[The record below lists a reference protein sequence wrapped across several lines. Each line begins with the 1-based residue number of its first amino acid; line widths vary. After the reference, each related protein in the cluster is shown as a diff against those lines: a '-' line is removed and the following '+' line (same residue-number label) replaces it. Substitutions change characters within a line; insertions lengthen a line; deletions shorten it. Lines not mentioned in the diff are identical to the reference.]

1 MIYKTRP
8 KLSGIQLYGV
18 FLFISMVVFAL
29 ITYGLLEQ
37 QAQQSIR
44 NLEKINTSIK
54 LSTAES
60 YISQSLNNTEN
71 LAMKIAS
78 HQVVISTALGGG
90 ATPQEISDRLAIV
103 KPVTGKHY
111 IVILDILGDP
121 IYQELTLPDELFA
134 QLHTKIE
141 QGDLSS
147 VFRVFTFQDDS
158 NNLMVALPILYNG
171 FLEGLLVY
179 VKPFDIDA
187 FLSPL
192 RFSEQYQV
200 SLIQSDNSWG
210 MPPPIDWTQHTTYL
224 PRYDL
229 DLVYSI
235 NPAIYQ
241 NNRNQFIRSLIIAL
255 SIAGALT
262 YILVYFTGKK
272 LLISPYQS
280 LEKSERRLK
289 KVAIEAQTAS
299 VAKSQFIAS
308 ISHELRTPMNGVLG
322 AAQLLTQCKNKDER
336 HELEQTLLSS
346 GHHMIS
352 ILNDIL
358 DFSKIEVGKLTLNL
372 SEFKLA
378 DLHNKIE
385 NSYRPLCLDK
395 GITFEGTAYS
405 ETSIHLVADE
415 TRLAQIALNLL
426 NNAWK
431 FTQKGEI
438 HFSTR
443 LTQMNNNDY
452 LEIKVSDT
460 GIGIPAE
467 KQATIFDPFTQGD
480 GKTTRKF
487 GGTGLG
493 LTIISKLVDTMHGT
507 LNLESKVGV
516 GTRFI
521 ICVPVK
527 VVSQPREQINEPMK
541 LFNGE
546 GLKAL
551 IVEDNRVNSIILS
564 KFLKKRGFKCDI
576 ALDGQKGFEQASR
589 TFYDVIMMDNH
600 MPIMDGTEA
609 TKRIKALSSP
619 YSDSIVIACTADA
632 FEENLTKMREVGCAE
647 IITKPVNEGVLDSVF
662 NQYLSNQAVEK
673 ANSP

>member
-241 NNRNQFIRSLIIAL
+241 NNRNQFIRSLIVAL

-507 LNLESKVGV
+507 LNLESKVV
-516 GTRFI
+516 I
-521 ICVPVK
+521 
-527 VVSQPREQINEPMK
+527 
-541 LFNGE
+541 
-546 GLKAL
+546 
-551 IVEDNRVNSIILS
+551 
-564 KFLKKRGFKCDI
+564 
-576 ALDGQKGFEQASR
+576 R
-589 TFYDVIMMDNH
+589 T
-600 MPIMDGTEA
+600 
-609 TKRIKALSSP
+609 SS
-619 YSDSIVIACTADA
+619 
-632 FEENLTKMREVGCAE
+632 
-647 IITKPVNEGVLDSVF
+647 
-662 NQYLSNQAVEK
+662 
-673 ANSP
+673 

>member
-241 NNRNQFIRSLIIAL
+241 NNRNQFIRSLIVAL

-405 ETSIHLVADE
+405 ETSRHLVADE

-521 ICVPVK
+521 VCVPVK

>member
-241 NNRNQFIRSLIIAL
+241 NNRNQFIRSLIVAL

>member
-241 NNRNQFIRSLIIAL
+241 NNRNQFIRSLIVAL

-647 IITKPVNEGVLDSVF
+647 IITKPVDEGVLDSVF

>member
-241 NNRNQFIRSLIIAL
+241 NNRNQFIRSLIVAL

-480 GKTTRKF
+480 GETTRKF

-673 ANSP
+673 ANSL

>member
-1 MIYKTRP
+1 M
-8 KLSGIQLYGV
+8 
-18 FLFISMVVFAL
+18 
-29 ITYGLLEQ
+29 
-37 QAQQSIR
+37 
-44 NLEKINTSIK
+44 
-54 LSTAES
+54 
-60 YISQSLNNTEN
+60 
-71 LAMKIAS
+71 
-78 HQVVISTALGGG
+78 
-90 ATPQEISDRLAIV
+90 

>member
-1 MIYKTRP
+1 MIYKARP

-111 IVILDILGDP
+111 IVILDIFGDP

-241 NNRNQFIRSLIIAL
+241 NNRNQFIRSLIVAL

>member
-111 IVILDILGDP
+111 IMILDILGDP

-241 NNRNQFIRSLIIAL
+241 NNRNQFIRSLIVAL

>member
-1 MIYKTRP
+1 MIYKARP

-241 NNRNQFIRSLIIAL
+241 NNRNQFIRSLIVAL

>member
-1 MIYKTRP
+1 
-8 KLSGIQLYGV
+8 
-18 FLFISMVVFAL
+18 
-29 ITYGLLEQ
+29 
-37 QAQQSIR
+37 SIR
-44 NLEKINTSIK
+44 NMEKINTSIK

-78 HQVVISTALGGG
+78 HQVVISTALGGV

-179 VKPFDIDA
+179 VKPFDVDA

-200 SLIQSDNSWG
+200 SLIQSDNSWS

-241 NNRNQFIRSLIIAL
+241 NNRNQFIRSLIVAL

-289 KVAIEAQTAS
+289 KVAIEAQAAS

-662 NQYLSNQAVEK
+662 SQYLSKQAVEK

>member
-241 NNRNQFIRSLIIAL
+241 NNRNQFIRSLIVAL

-589 TFYDVIMMDNH
+589 IFYDVIMMDNH

>member
-1 MIYKTRP
+1 M
-8 KLSGIQLYGV
+8 
-18 FLFISMVVFAL
+18 
-29 ITYGLLEQ
+29 
-37 QAQQSIR
+37 
-44 NLEKINTSIK
+44 
-54 LSTAES
+54 
-60 YISQSLNNTEN
+60 
-71 LAMKIAS
+71 
-78 HQVVISTALGGG
+78 
-90 ATPQEISDRLAIV
+90 

-241 NNRNQFIRSLIIAL
+241 NNRNQFIRSLIVAL

>member
-44 NLEKINTSIK
+44 NMEKINTSIK

-78 HQVVISTALGGG
+78 HQVVISTALGGV

-179 VKPFDIDA
+179 VKPFDVDA

-200 SLIQSDNSWG
+200 SLIQSDNSWS

-241 NNRNQFIRSLIIAL
+241 NNRNQFIRSLIVAL

-289 KVAIEAQTAS
+289 KVAIEAQAAS

-662 NQYLSNQAVEK
+662 SQYLSKQAVEK

>member
-44 NLEKINTSIK
+44 NMEKINTSIK

-78 HQVVISTALGGG
+78 HQVVISTALGGV

-179 VKPFDIDA
+179 VKPFDVDA

-200 SLIQSDNSWG
+200 SLIQSDNSWS

-241 NNRNQFIRSLIIAL
+241 NNRNQFIRSLIVAL

-289 KVAIEAQTAS
+289 KVAIEAQAAS

-460 GIGIPAE
+460 GVGIPAE

-662 NQYLSNQAVEK
+662 SQYLSKQAVEK

>member
-346 GHHMIS
+346 GHHMLS

>member
-37 QAQQSIR
+37 QVQQSIR

>member
-241 NNRNQFIRSLIIAL
+241 NNRNQFIRSLIVAL

-480 GKTTRKF
+480 GETTRKF

>member
-1 MIYKTRP
+1 M
-8 KLSGIQLYGV
+8 
-18 FLFISMVVFAL
+18 
-29 ITYGLLEQ
+29 
-37 QAQQSIR
+37 
-44 NLEKINTSIK
+44 
-54 LSTAES
+54 
-60 YISQSLNNTEN
+60 
-71 LAMKIAS
+71 
-78 HQVVISTALGGG
+78 
-90 ATPQEISDRLAIV
+90 

-241 NNRNQFIRSLIIAL
+241 NNRNQFIRSLIVAL

-358 DFSKIEVGKLTLNL
+358 DFSKIEVGKLTLDL